1 MWSQTGLV
9 WQGLLAGLGWVC
21 VPVAGLAVSR
31 WAESSRWISL
41 GLAELGLAASCWV
54 CLRLAGSGWVWLGLA
69 VSCWVLLVW
78 LSLAASRWVWLG
90 PAGSVWLGLAGSA

>member
-21 VPVAGLAVSR
+21 VPVAGLAGSR
-31 WAESSRWISL
+31 WAESSRCVWLGLAWISL
-41 GLAELGLAASCWV
+41 GLAGSRWLGLPAP
-54 CLRLAGSGWVWLGLA
+54 GWVWLGLA
-69 VSCWVLLVW
+69 GSGCVLVW
-78 LSLAASRWVWLG
+78 LGLAASRWVWLG